1 MSDNGESEGYHSAI
15 PFSEAESDQDPLYL
29 PDNFDESSDDDDNYV
44 GSDIEIEMDPKK
56 WALQKVETRASER
69 AIVVYNP
76 EIEKLLEVADEIK
89 RARIKQETRV
99 QYNNANV
106 VYVNWLFHNF
116 KNQFYTEYLNRM
128 NEAYLGGQNVALI
141 EEISKI
147 IIVEEECPIDPR
159 KFQAVVFFS
168 FLMTFKNSDGHYF
181 SFSTYDRKRSA
192 LMHMMKFDER
202 HVIRLKE
209 MDELKKMM
217 TGLSK
222 SIIQQK
228 KDLGLTVS
236 EGKDS
241 LSFEGYKLTCELMM
255 KESTTES
262 IFALAW
268 LITQWN
274 LISRSEATE
283 TISFSQ
289 LFWSADHLKIFSRS
303 TNLINLGPTKMNQG
317 IFIQIQSFQLCVQ
330 LELYQPISCY
340 FQI

>member
-15 PFSEAESDQDPLYL
+15 LFSEAESDQDPLYL

-69 AIVVYNP
+69 AIVFYNP
-76 EIEKLLEVADEIK
+76 EIQKLLEAADEIK

-147 IIVEEECPIDPR
+147 IIVEEEFPIDPS
-159 KFQAVVFFS
+159 S

-181 SFSTYDRKRSA
+181 SFSTYDGKRSA

-217 TGLSK
+217 TGLCK

-241 LSFEGYKLTCELMM
+241 LSFEGCKLTCELMM
-255 KESTTES
+255 KESTCETRS
-262 IFALAW
+262 VKMFFYPKYLIISQAVYVLLRTHLIFHYCCLHYA
-268 LITQWN
+268 
-274 LISRSEATE
+274 
-283 TISFSQ
+283 
-289 LFWSADHLKIFSRS
+289 H
-303 TNLINLGPTKMNQG
+303 
-317 IFIQIQSFQLCVQ
+317 
-330 LELYQPISCY
+330 
-340 FQI
+340 